1 MVTLITHGSKNIA
14 LDAPPVESIPLNMG
28 YSKIRGLGE
37 LSSIKPKCKLP
48 KGIELFNKLKQL
60 IIKGDESFDN
70 GDYLEAEKAY
80 KAALTQ
86 AELLTERK
94 LIASCCNLIGAC
106 LGSRG
111 RHEDA
116 MVYFGKAVELDP
128 EYVAAWWNQTIALGN
143 LGKDAEA
150 LTCLDRILAL
160 GAENAD
166 AWHIKG
172 IIQYNLQRYKQA
184 LESFNKALEL
194 VPNSGIA
201 WLNKGLTLLRLERFE
216 EATTAFEQAY
226 RFPEMV
232 RNSKTELYTGWSYT
246 LLFGALQA
254 QLAKDLDMVEY
265 WADYWGDVK
274 ERSKEDGLAPVMEE
288 RITMMKEKLPEKELR
303 AFFKIEKKLH
313 RMEDPLYRLKALR
326 DSISRKWPKGLSA
339 VEAIREDRD

>member
-1 MVTLITHGSKNIA
+1 MVNLITYGSKNMVS
-14 LDAPPVESIPLNMG
+14 DAPPVEIIPLNMG
-28 YSKIRGLGE
+28 YFKSSGLGE
-37 LSSIKPKCKLP
+37 LSSIKPKGKSP
-48 KGIELFNKLKQL
+48 KKIELFNKVKHL
-60 IIKGDESFDN
+60 IIQGRESFDK
-70 GDYLEAEKAY
+70 GDYLEAEKACRL
-80 KAALTQ
+80 ALTQ

-94 LIASCCNLIGAC
+94 LIASCCDLIGAC

-111 RHEDA
+111 RHEEA
-116 MVYFGKAVELDP
+116 LVYFGRAVELYP

-143 LGKDAEA
+143 LGKDEEA
-150 LTCLDRILAL
+150 LFCLDRILAL

-172 IIQYNLQRYKQA
+172 IIQYNLQRFEEA

-201 WLNKGLTLLRLERFE
+201 WLNKGLTLFWLHRLE
-216 EATTAFEQAY
+216 EAVATFEQAY
-226 RFPEMV
+226 SFSKTLGNR
-232 RNSKTELYTGWSYT
+232 KTELYAGWSSA
-246 LLFGALQA
+246 LLLGATEA
-254 QLAKDLDMVEY
+254 HKDLESVEY

-274 ERSKEDGLAPVMEE
+274 ERAKEDGLASVMEE
-288 RITMMKEKLPEKELR
+288 RITMMKEKFPEKELR